1 MHTLLTVTIK
11 ALNNLI
17 QPYYCAICYNRIPFQ
32 TQIPLCAGCGEKI
45 EFNLPPFC
53 KICGHSIYDSPG
65 LKDICKECLF
75 SENSKLK
82 VYYVFKYKD
91 TIREAIHKFKY
102 QAELRL
108 LPFFSS
114 HLLNFYRE
122 HILPYHK
129 IDYISYVPLYHGK
142 LREREF
148 NQAEI
153 LARQLS
159 KKTQLPMLKKLLI
172 RIRYTRPQSELNE
185 KERWKNVADAFKL
198 NPKYGK
204 ILSGKTILLIDD
216 LVTTSATLTECAY
229 QLKKYNAQTIGFT
242 LAGG

>member
-32 TQIPLCAGCGEKI
+32 TQVPLCAHCGEKI
-45 EFNLPPFC
+45 EFNPPPFC
-53 KICGHSIYDSPG
+53 QICGRSLDNHPEVKG
-65 LKDICKECLF
+65 VCRECLF
-75 SENSKLK
+75 AQRPKLR
-82 VYYVFKYKD
+82 VYYVFKYKGA
-91 TIREAIHKFKY
+91 IREAIHKFKY

-142 LREREF
+142 FREREF

-153 LARQLS
+153 LAKQLGR
-159 KKTQLPMLKKLLI
+159 KTQLPMLKKLLI
-172 RIRYTRPQSELNE
+172 RIRYTRPQSELDK
-185 KERWKNVADAFKL
+185 KERWRNVADAFKL
-198 NPKYGK
+198 NPKYIK

-216 LVTTSATLTECAY
+216 LVTTSATLTECAH
-229 QLKKYNAQTIGFT
+229 QLKKYNAKTIGFT